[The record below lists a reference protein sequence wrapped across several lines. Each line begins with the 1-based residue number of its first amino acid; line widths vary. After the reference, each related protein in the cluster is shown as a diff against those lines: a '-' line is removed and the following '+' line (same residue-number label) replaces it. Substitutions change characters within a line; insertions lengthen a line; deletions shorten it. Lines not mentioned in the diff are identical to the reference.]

1 MTQKT
6 STPEQQAMRDDEVLS
21 WLTQDRRLSLDW
33 NSLDDE
39 QREAEAAAALYAM
52 SQLDAIEPMP
62 DDVAARI
69 LANMPA
75 PAAPPAAAAAPAAPR
90 PWWASIGLAW
100 GSASFASLAAVLL
113 AVRLVSLPPASAPGA
128 EIAMESASHY
138 SLQPGPDAAGHAVKG
153 EVVWD
158 PRSSGGYIKLS
169 GLPVNDPKR
178 EQYQL
183 WVFDGTRDQRYP
195 VDGGLF
201 NVTKD
206 GELEL
211 WIRVPIPVRD
221 AAMFAVTVEQS
232 GGTVVSDRGRIVALA
247 KAGT

>member
-1 MTQKT
+1 M
-6 STPEQQAMRDDEVLS
+6 SR
-21 WLTQDRRLSLDW
+21 RRLWQQIGLH
-33 NSLDDE
+33 LLM
-39 QREAEAAAALYAM
+39 APLAALWLLFLPNAPYILTDFKHLVPSPVVPLWA
-52 SQLDAIEPMP
+52 
-62 DDVAARI
+62 DVVVI
-69 LANMPA
+69 
-75 PAAPPAAAAAPAAPR
+75 AAPAWTGMLLGFLSLYLVQSVLRSLAGPR
-90 PWWASIGLAW
+90 VAWAAAVAVLGFKGIWKAVGKYL
-100 GSASFASLAAVLL
+100 GSATNQQ
-113 AVRLVSLPPASAPGA
+113 A
-128 EIAMESASHY
+128 EIAAGDQIALDQAAHY
-138 SLQPGPDAAGHAVKG
+138 PVQPGPDAAGSAVRG

-158 PRSSGGYIKLS
+158 PRSSGGYLKLR

-201 NVTKD
+201 NVSKD

-211 WIRVPIPVRD
+211 WIRVPIPVRN
-221 AAMFAVTVEQS
+221 AAMFAVTVEQP